1 MSTTVMIVWSPSF
14 TDKKLVGSFNYSS
27 RCGEELRGDVGVR
40 RLETAANTRLGS
52 EVLTHILLFMGGG
65 ASNTDKAVLDN
76 SS

>member
-1 MSTTVMIVWSPSF
+1 MIVWSPSF

-65 ASNTDKAVLDN
+65 GGGASNTDKAVLDN